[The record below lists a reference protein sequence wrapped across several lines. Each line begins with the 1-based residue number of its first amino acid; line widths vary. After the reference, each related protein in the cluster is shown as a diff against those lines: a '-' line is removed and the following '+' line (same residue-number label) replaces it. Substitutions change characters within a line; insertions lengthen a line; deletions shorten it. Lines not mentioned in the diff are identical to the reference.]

1 MMKLLVVA
9 STFAEIEPFVTANK
23 QVNHLVTGVGV
34 PATIFGLMHYL
45 QNNQADL
52 IIQAGICGTFLPQQF
67 PIGKVVQVK
76 SDCFADLG
84 AMEQNK
90 MKTMFELGFAEAN
103 KLPYTAGLLKNNSSD
118 SSWNFLDAAR
128 GITINTIS
136 DQLDNAARYQK
147 KFNADVES
155 MEGAALHYVCNMMAI
170 RYCQLRSVSNGVCNR
185 NKADWNIPLAIANLN
200 TSLSEVVRQ
209 ELAHKS

>member
-52 IIQAGICGTFLPQQF
+52 IIQAGICGSFLPKQF

-76 SDCFADLG
+76 TDCFADLG
-84 AMEQNK
+84 AIEQHE
-90 MKTMFELGFAEAN
+90 MKTIFELGFADAN

-118 SSWNFLDAAR
+118 LSWNFLDAAR

-155 MEGAALHYVCNMMAI
+155 MEGAALHYVCNMMGI
-170 RYCQLRSVSNGVCNR
+170 RYCQLRSVSNAVGNR
-185 NKADWNIPLAIANLN
+185 NKADWNIALAITNLN
-200 TSLSEVVRQ
+200 TSLSEVVRR
-209 ELAHKS
+209 ELAF

>member
-23 QVNHLVTGVGV
+23 QVNHLITGVGV

-52 IIQAGICGTFLPQQF
+52 IIQAGICGSFSTQQF

-84 AMEQNK
+84 AMEQHE
-90 MKTMFELGFAEAN
+90 MKTLFELGFADAN
-103 KLPYTAGLLKNNSSD
+103 KLPYTAGLLINNSSD
-118 SSWNFLDAAR
+118 LSWNFLDVAR

-136 DQLDNAARYQK
+136 DQLGNAALYQK

-155 MEGAALHYVCNMMAI
+155 MEGAALHYVCNLMGI
-170 RYCQLRSVSNGVCNR
+170 KYCQLRSVSNAVGNR
-185 NKADWNIPLAIANLN
+185 SKADWNIPLAITNLN
-200 TSLSEVVRQ
+200 TSLSEVVRR
-209 ELAHKS
+209 ELAYKS

>member
-34 PATIFGLMHYL
+34 PATIFKLMHYL

-52 IIQAGICGTFLPQQF
+52 IIQAGSCGSFLIQQF

-84 AMEQNK
+84 AIEQHEI
-90 MKTMFELGFAEAN
+90 KTIFELGFADAN
-103 KLPYTAGLLKNNSSD
+103 KLPYTAGLLINNSGD
-118 SSWNFLDAAR
+118 LSWNFLDVAR

-136 DQLDNAARYQK
+136 EQLGNAALYQK

-155 MEGAALHYVCNMMAI
+155 MEGAALHYVCNLMGI
-170 RYCQLRSVSNGVCNR
+170 KYCHLRSVSNAVGNR
-185 NKADWNIPLAIANLN
+185 NKADWNIPLAITNLN
-200 TSLSEVVRQ
+200 TSLSEVVRR
-209 ELAHKS
+209 ELAL